1 MTKIILTKDGA
12 AVVSNGSVFS
22 FDTVKAII
30 KPGTSQDIEQRIE
43 DAINV
48 LRKSEMTLKQGEI

>member
-12 AVVSNGSVFS
+12 AVVSNGSAFP
-22 FDTVKAII
+22 FDAVKDII
-30 KPGTSQDIEQRIE
+30 KPGTAQDIEQRIE

-48 LRKSEMTLKQGEI
+48 LRKSQKLSKLGSI

>member
-12 AVVSNGSVFS
+12 AVVSNGFIFP
-22 FDTVKAII
+22 FDAVKAII

-48 LRKSEMTLKQGEI
+48 LIKSQAMRGSI